1 MLVKR
6 RGGMTEFIPSPS
18 EKRDGVIRDH
28 VLGLL
33 ANLDARL
40 RRIEA
45 ASGLPRDLAESF
57 ADTMAL
63 ITREEA
69 HVQQLNEK
77 LTEAGAGMASTSAG
91 RTTPFST
98 D

>member
-18 EKRDGVIRDH
+18 EKRDGVIHNH

-33 ANLDARL
+33 ANLDVRL
-40 RRIEA
+40 RQLEHA
-45 ASGLPRDLAESF
+45 AGMPPDLADEF
-57 ADTMAL
+57 ADTMVL
-63 ITREEA
+63 IHREEQ
-69 HVQQLNEK
+69 HVQQLNETLRK
-77 LTEAGAGMASTSAG
+77 AGITHGEESS
-91 RTTPFST
+91 

>member
-1 MLVKR
+1 MVLVKR

-18 EKRDGVIRDH
+18 EKRDGVIRNH
-28 VLGLL
+28 VLDLL
-33 ANLDARL
+33 TNIDARL
-40 RRIEA
+40 RRIEDTA
-45 ASGLPRDLAESF
+45 DLPGDLAESF

-69 HVQQLNEK
+69 HVKRLNEA
-77 LTEAGAGMASTSAG
+77 LIEAGVNRGEDIA
-91 RTTPFST
+91 